1 MNELKRVVSAL
12 AVMVLLATPLVAAL
26 PAAADDGGGPRGL
39 FASLELWLEHLL
51 ADFAAE
57 FLPSQGD
64 PPAAAGSG
72 TADGST
78 SASAGDG
85 NEFMGLIIPGG

>member
-12 AVMVLLATPLVAAL
+12 AVMVLLATPLVAL

-57 FLPSQGD
+57 FLPSQAD

-72 TADGST
+72 TADGGT
-78 SASAGDG
+78 QAPAGDG